1 MNQKDL
7 DKLREKLFADLE
19 SKSDEEIQNRID
31 EYMERTFDSRNYNR
45 QLCNYISEENAQIAN
60 SILNRNDSDI
70 TSNNEENGRTR

>member
-1 MNQKDL
+1 VNQKDL

-45 QLCNYISEENAQIAN
+45 QLCNSISEENAQIAN